1 MLYSSSIQIDP
12 YSQILLLFLDRLSII
27 FNTGK
32 SNAKNTNFFYKIF
45 YELLIWLV
53 VISKWKSDVNGGS
66 KWKPIKS

>member
-1 MLYSSSIQIDP
+1 MLYSPSIQIDP

-32 SNAKNTNFFYKIF
+32 SNAKNTNFFYKIL

-53 VISKWKSDVNGGS
+53 IISK
-66 KWKPIKS
+66 